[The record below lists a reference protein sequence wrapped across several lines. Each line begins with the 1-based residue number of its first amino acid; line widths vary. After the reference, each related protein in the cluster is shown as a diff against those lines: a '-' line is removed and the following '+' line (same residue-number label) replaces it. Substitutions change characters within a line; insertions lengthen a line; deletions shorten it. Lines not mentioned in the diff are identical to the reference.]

1 VGAPVEFRGVTVGEV
16 VRIGAELDPRTFDF
30 VQPVEVNFYPGRLR
44 VHTADAAKLL
54 PLPQTG
60 EEWAK
65 RVQLFVEKGMRGQLR
80 SGNLLT
86 GQKYIAID
94 LFPGAPKA
102 MVSSSKEPYEVPVIP
117 GTLEDIEAAVAS
129 ILKKL
134 DKVQF
139 EQIGTDVRKAM
150 ATLDEALKSV
160 DQVVRRF
167 DAELVG
173 ETRSTLQ
180 AARAAIE
187 RADRSIIAPDAALQ
201 EDVRETLRELARA
214 ADALRALADLLERQ
228 PESLIRG
235 KQAE

>member
-1 VGAPVEFRGVTVGEV
+1 M
-16 VRIGAELDPRTFDF
+16 
-30 VQPVEVNFYPGRLR
+30 PG
-44 VHTADAAKLL
+44 
-54 PLPQTG
+54 
-60 EEWAK
+60 
-65 RVQLFVEKGMRGQLR
+65 
-80 SGNLLT
+80 S
-86 GQKYIAID
+86 
-94 LFPGAPKA
+94 
-102 MVSSSKEPYEVPVIP
+102 
-117 GTLEDIEAAVAS
+117 LEDAEAALAS

-134 DKVQF
+134 DKVQY

-150 ATLDEALKSV
+150 ATLDEVLKSTDRLV
-160 DQVVRRF
+160 QRL

-180 AARAAIE
+180 AARSAIE

-201 EDVRETLRELARA
+201 EDVREALRELARA